1 MSPRKRPELP
11 IMAVSK
17 SDISDIKVYNMG
29 IQKNNEY
36 WNNLIKEYNETLNI
50 IQFTTDKKIIEDY
63 WSKIGVNSIT
73 GIYEP
78 FGYTM
83 CETLDRRIP
92 AIVPNIGGPK
102 EITSKVKDYVFMYEV
117 DLDIDNDINNY
128 LKALRKFLKT
138 DPKVRKEMAEKARL
152 ALDDFRPEVIKIRWK
167 ELLKNKKAKNIKLYK
182 NKINNNTDNLNS
194 IFCDYNLN

>member
-1 MSPRKRPELP
+1 HVPRKRPELP

-17 SDISDIKVYNMG
+17 SNIQEVKVYNLG
-29 IQKNNEY
+29 IKKNNEY
-36 WNNLIKEYNETLNI
+36 WNNLIKEYNETLNV
-50 IQFTTDKKIIEDY
+50 IQFTSDKKVIEDY

-117 DLDIDNDINNY
+117 DLDIDKDINNY
-128 LKALRKFLKT
+128 LKALRIFLKT
-138 DPKVRKEMAEKARL
+138 DPKVRKEMAEKART
-152 ALDDFRPEVIKIRWK
+152 ALDDFRPEVIKMKWK
-167 ELLKNKKAKNIKLYK
+167 DLLDNKKAKNINLYK
-182 NKINNNTDNLNS
+182 NKIYINRNKLNC
-194 IFCDYNLN
+194 ILCDYNLN